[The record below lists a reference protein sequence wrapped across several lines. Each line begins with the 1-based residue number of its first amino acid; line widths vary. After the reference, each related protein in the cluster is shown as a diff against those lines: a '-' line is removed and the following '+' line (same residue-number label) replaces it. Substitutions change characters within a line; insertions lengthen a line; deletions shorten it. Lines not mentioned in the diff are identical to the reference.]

1 GMTRTAKIF
10 LGIITLLPYVLLVLY
25 VLSFFQGVINISS
38 QAPTEDASP
47 SVFLLSMGLSAVTL
61 LLFVLLSIG
70 LFIFYI
76 VDVLNNKRLDK
87 NQRLIWIF
95 VLITT
100 SHLGNLIYWFFQ
112 IWREEDDRLEHD
124 YSN

>member
-1 GMTRTAKIF
+1 MTRTAKIF

-25 VLSFFQGVINISS
+25 ILSFFQGVINISTH
-38 QAPTEDASP
+38 AAADDVSP

-61 LLFVLLSIG
+61 LLFILLTIG
-70 LFIFYI
+70 LFIFYL
-76 VDVLNNKRLDK
+76 VHVLNNQRLDK
-87 NQRLIWIF
+87 GQKLIWVL
-95 VLITT
+95 VLITS
-100 SHLGNLIYWFFQ
+100 SHFGNLIYWFFQ

>member
-1 GMTRTAKIF
+1 MTRTAKIF

-25 VLSFFQGVINISS
+25 ILSFFKGVIDISA
-38 QAPTEDASP
+38 QAPPDNASP

-61 LLFVLLSIG
+61 LLLILLSVG
-70 LFIFYI
+70 LFIYYL
-76 VDVLNNKRLDK
+76 VHTLN
-87 NQRLIWIF
+87 NQRLDRSQKVIWAL
-95 VLITT
+95 VLIFS
-100 SHLGNLIYWFFQ
+100 SHIGNLIYWFFQ

>member
-1 GMTRTAKIF
+1 M
-10 LGIITLLPYVLLVLY
+10 PYVLLVLY